1 MDLNKIRKAAR
12 DQGWEVAPTRK
23 GHWAFTSPDGQ
34 TYIASGTPGDVRS
47 LRNTVAALV
56 RMGLDWPPPT
66 KKQLRSR
73 RRRVEETK

>member
-1 MDLNKIRKAAR
+1 M
-12 DQGWEVAPTRK
+12 
-23 GHWAFTSPDGQ
+23 AFTSPDGQ

-56 RMGLDWPPPT
+56 RMGLQWPPPT

-73 RRRVEETK
+73 RRRGEETK